1 MMKELRISLSE
12 ETVEALEA
20 EVAAGEAASISE
32 LIEAALD
39 AYLDQ
44 GLPTREEMIALALE
58 AEAEANATGGW
69 YTADEVL
76 EHIRKSLRE

>member
-1 MMKELRISLSE
+1 MRELRISLSE
-12 ETVEALEA
+12 ATVEALEA

-44 GLPTREEMIALALE
+44 GMPTREEMLALALE
-58 AEAEANATGGW
+58 AEAEANATGKW
-69 YTADEVL
+69 YTADEL
-76 EHIRKSLRE
+76 RRFLREDPD